1 MKVDW
6 RTYWSETCDVVV
18 RVWLRV
24 AEWCAVI
31 WERTKTWCAPV
42 WERIK
47 TWCAPVWELIK
58 KWCSFIFERVLYWW
72 NWLKEK
78 YLNQQE
84 VIKKRSEVSHERLTV
99 KRAVLLFMETWGLG
113 SRNIFL
119 TMWHLLWRPG
129 YMISDYINGRRNRYL
144 QPFFMFFVLTL
155 ILVQTAWLM
164 DVQLPKNRD
173 MTVTAFELLRDHGSW
188 FDSEQQETILE
199 TAQWLDKVHDW
210 RDENR
215 AWDLLIHSIGIVL
228 VTWLLWRKSPRVG
241 SAEWVVD
248 TGEQITGYNFA
259 EIVTAITFILCQL
272 QILSFVAMLLF
283 GKLPFDHIQGFMLIP
298 ELVLT
303 TVLLIDFKQLFQR
316 EWWPTIWRTAVI
328 VLFI

>member
-1 MKVDW
+1 MRLW
-6 RTYWSETCDVVV
+6 Q
-18 RVWLRV
+18 RVTEVCRLVYERV
-24 AEWCAVI
+24 AAWC
-31 WERTKTWCAPV
+31 KPV
-42 WERIK
+42 CERIAAWYEML
-47 TWCAPVWELIK
+47 TQ
-58 KWCSFIFERVLYWW
+58 
-72 NWLKEK
+72 K
-78 YLNQQE
+78 YLAQQE
-84 VIKKRSEVSHERLTV
+84 VIKKRSEVSRERLTV

-129 YMISDYINGRRNRYL
+129 HMISDYINGRRSRYM

-164 DVQLPKNRD
+164 DVRLPQNRD
-173 MTVTAFELLRDHGSW
+173 MTVTAFQLLRDHGEW
-188 FDSEQQETILE
+188 FSADQKTTILE

-215 AWDLLIHSIGIVL
+215 AWDLLIHSISIVF

-241 SAEWVVD
+241 SAEWAVY
-248 TGEQITGYNFA
+248 TGEQMIGYNFA
-259 EIVTAITFILCQL
+259 EIVTVIVFILCQL
-272 QILSFVAMLLF
+272 QILSFFAMLLF
-283 GKLPFDHIQGFMLIP
+283 GKLPFDHMQGFTLIP

-303 TVLLIDFKQLFQR
+303 IVLLIDFKQLFRR
-316 EWWPTIWRTAVI
+316 EWWSTIWRTVVI

>member
-1 MKVDW
+1 MHIDLQ
-6 RTYWSETCDVVV
+6 TYWSKTRDAAV
-18 RVWLRV
+18 RLWQRV
-24 AEWCAVI
+24 AEWCTHA
-31 WERTKTWCAPV
+31 WECVVTWCTPVLRSVKELCKLV
-42 WERIK
+42 WERGNE
-47 TWCAPVWELIK
+47 WYG
-58 KWCSFIFERVLYWW
+58 VL
-72 NWLKEK
+72 KQK
-78 YLNQQE
+78 YLAQQE

-119 TMWHLLWRPG
+119 TSWHLLWRPG
-129 YMISDYINGRRNRYL
+129 HMICDYLNGRRSRYM

-164 DVQLPKNRD
+164 NVELPKNKD
-173 MTVTAFELLRDHGSW
+173 MTVTAFQLLRDHGSW
-188 FDSEQQETILE
+188 FSAEQKETILE

-215 AWDLLIHSIGIVL
+215 AWDLLIHSISIVL

-248 TGEQITGYNFA
+248 TGEQLAGYNFA
-259 EIVTAITFILCQL
+259 EIVTVITFILCQL
-272 QILSFVAMLLF
+272 QILSFVALLLL
-283 GKLPFDHIQGFMLIP
+283 GKLPFDHLQGFMLIP

-303 TVLLIDFKQLFQR
+303 IVLLIDFKQLFQR
-316 EWWPTIWRTAVI
+316 DWWPTIWRTVLI
-328 VLFI
+328 VMFI